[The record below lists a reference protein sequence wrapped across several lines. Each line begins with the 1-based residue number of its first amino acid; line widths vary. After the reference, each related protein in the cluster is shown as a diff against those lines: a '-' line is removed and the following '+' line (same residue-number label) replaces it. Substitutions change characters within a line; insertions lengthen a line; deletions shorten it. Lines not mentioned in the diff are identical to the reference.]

1 MNKIDQI
8 ICKIL
13 CWARQNPL
21 LFRFTLGVKILLA
34 LGFIPTGA
42 VKLAGLRFATNLDI
56 TSGAGELFEILYQ
69 SGYYWGFLGLVQ
81 VLAALLI
88 LWERTAAIGSI
99 LFLAIISNI
108 YLITISYEF
117 SNTPVVSF
125 FILLASLWLVFWE
138 WHRIRY
144 LFFSNSPPFLCVDQL
159 NLSNNFEKVVY
170 TIGFTAG
177 LLFFT
182 ALRGWLLPI
191 FLIYILLIICFMCF
205 IIAIILGFK
214 ANNSAIKVKN
224 DTNSII
230 QDGNNRTKP

>member
-8 ICKIL
+8 IRKIL
-13 CWARQNPL
+13 VWARKNPL

-56 TSGAGELFEILYQ
+56 TSGAGELFEILFQ
-69 SGYYWGFLGLVQ
+69 SGYYWAFLGLAQ
-81 VLAALLI
+81 VLAAILI

-108 YLITISYEF
+108 FLITISYEF
-117 SNTPVVSF
+117 SYTPVVSF
-125 FILLASLWLVFWE
+125 LILLASLWLVFWE

-144 LFFSNSPPFLCVDQL
+144 LFFTNSPPFLYVKQL
-159 NLSNNFEKVVY
+159 NLSTKFEKVVY
-170 TIGFTAG
+170 TTGFIAG

-182 ALRGWLLPI
+182 ALRGLQLPI
-191 FLIYILLIICFMCF
+191 FLIYILLITCFMCF
-205 IIAIILGFK
+205 IIAIILGFR
-214 ANNSAIKVKN
+214 ANNSVIKVKKHT
-224 DTNSII
+224 DSIN
-230 QDGNNRTKP
+230 QDGYNRTKP

>member
-13 CWARQNPL
+13 GWSRQNPL

-56 TSGAGELFEILYQ
+56 TSGAGEFFEILYQ
-69 SGYYWGFLGLVQ
+69 SGYYWAFLGFAQ

-108 YLITISYEF
+108 FLITISYEF
-117 SNTPVVSF
+117 SYTPVVSF
-125 FILLASLWLVFWE
+125 LILLASLWLVFWE

-144 LFFSNSPPFLCVDQL
+144 LFYTNSPPFLCVKQL
-159 NLSNNFEKVVY
+159 NLSTNFEKVVY
-170 TIGFTAG
+170 TTGFTSG

-182 ALRGWLLPI
+182 ALRGWQLPI
-191 FLIYILLIICFMCF
+191 FLIYILLITCFMCF
-205 IIAIILGFK
+205 IIAIILGFR
-214 ANNSAIKVKN
+214 ANISAIKVKN
-224 DTNSII
+224 DNDSIN
-230 QDGNNRTKP
+230 QDG